1 MELIGQYNSQGRVT
15 SLKSLVHIEQEKM
28 WALESTSTI
37 WRREESTD
45 NTGKR
50 KRDIIKNSVV
60 GDYNIKKGKSDI
72 S

>member
-15 SLKSLVHIEQEKM
+15 SLKSLVHIEQEEM